1 MFDALKSWLSS
12 LTPTQLQTYQ
22 PLFYILFGLITIFFG
37 VVNVSK
43 LIYDWNKDQIKI
55 TIQIRRDSVSLLAIQ
70 QPLRNYLLIE
80 VVNKGYKNVIIN
92 EIGIAMPGKNDIN
105 VVDMPWIFP
114 LLKEHEKEIMG
125 SLEWV
130 AIPSTVNP
138 QSIGIAQIL
147 FSNLEE
153 AYKNIKKEKELSLE
167 EPGYLRTRNLINA
180 YEELMKSYNTS
191 TQVLTVKP
199 YTVTTTG
206 QRFLG
211 KKTKI
216 QLGNLHTAV
225 QATTQKKRFL

>member
-12 LTPTQLQTYQ
+12 LTPTQLQLYTVVTTT
-22 PLFYILFGLITIFFG
+22 LILLITLSRF
-37 VVNVSK
+37 
-43 LIYDWNKDQIKI
+43 IYDLNKDRIQI
-55 TIQIRRDSVSLLAIQ
+55 TIEIKRDTVSLLAIQ
-70 QPLRNYLLIE
+70 KPLTNYLLIE
-80 VVNKGYKNVIIN
+80 VVNKGYKAVIIN
-92 EIGIAMPGKNDIN
+92 EIGIVVPGKNDIN

-114 LLKEHEKEIMG
+114 ILKGHEKEMMG

-130 AIPSTVNP
+130 AIPGTVNP
-138 QSIGIAQIL
+138 QSIGIAQFF
-147 FSNLEE
+147 FSHLEE
-153 AYKNIKKEKELSLE
+153 AYKNIKEGKELSLE
-167 EPGYLRTRNLINA
+167 EPGYLGSLNLVTA

-206 QRFLG
+206 QRFIG

-225 QATTQKKRFL
+225 QTTTQKKRFL

>member
-1 MFDALKSWLSS
+1 MFDALKSWLLS

-22 PLFYILFGLITIFFG
+22 PLFYILFGSITIFFG

-43 LIYDWNKDQIKI
+43 VIYDWNKDKIKI
-55 TIQIRRDSVSLLAIQ
+55 TIQVRRDSVSLPAIQ

-80 VVNKGYKNVIIN
+80 VVNKGYKDVIIN
-92 EIGIAMPGKNDIN
+92 EIGIAVPGKNDIN
-105 VVDMPWIFP
+105 VVDMPWTFP
-114 LLKEHEKEIMG
+114 LLKEHKKEIMG

-130 AIPSTVNP
+130 AIPGTVNP

-206 QRFLG
+206 QRFIG

-216 QLGNLHTAV
+216 QLGNLHTSV
-225 QATTQKKRFL
+225 QPMTQKKRFL

>member
-1 MFDALKSWLSS
+1 MFDAFKWWLSS
-12 LTPTQLQTYQ
+12 LTPTQLQLYTVV
-22 PLFYILFGLITIFFG
+22 ITTLVFVITLSRF
-37 VVNVSK
+37 
-43 LIYDWNKDQIKI
+43 IYDVNKDWTKI
-55 TIQIRRDSVSLLAIQ
+55 TIKIKRDSDSLLAIQ
-70 QPLRNYLLIE
+70 KPLRNHLLIQ
-80 VVNKGYKNVIIN
+80 VINKGSNPVIIN
-92 EIGIAMPGKNDIN
+92 EIGIVVHKRKYIN
-105 VVDMPWIFP
+105 FVDMQEAFS
-114 LLKEHEKEIMG
+114 LLKDYENEIMG

-130 AIPSTVNP
+130 AIPGTVNP
-138 QSIGIAQIL
+138 RAIGIAQIL

-167 EPGYLRTRNLINA
+167 EPGYLRTLNLVTA

-206 QRFLG
+206 QRFFG

-225 QATTQKKRFL
+225 QATTQKKRLL